1 MQFSMSMTLPVAPD
15 KVWNTLI
22 EVARISEC
30 IPGCENVEEIERLAS
45 YKAVMKQKIGPFK
58 IEVPA
63 DIVVES
69 LTEPSHVRTRAS
81 GRDKFTGTR
90 LAVLLDVTL
99 LSQDSGSG
107 STLDVRAEVDVQGR
121 LASLGLGVIK
131 RRAEQNF
138 EEFEQRL
145 KTMLEAC

>member
-1 MQFSMSMTLPVAPD
+1 MSMTLPAAPAD
-15 KVWNTLI
+15 VWNTLT
-22 EVARISEC
+22 EVARVSQC
-30 IPGCENVEEIERLAS
+30 IPGCEDVEEIERLSS
-45 YKAVMKQKIGPFK
+45 YKAIMKQKIGPFK

-63 DIVVES
+63 DIIVES

-90 LAVLLDVTL
+90 LAVVLDVRL
-99 LSQDSGSG
+99 MPQEEGGG
-107 STLDVRAEVDVQGR
+107 STLDLQAEVDVQGR
-121 LASLGLGVIK
+121 LASLGFGIIK
-131 RRAEQNF
+131 RRADQNF